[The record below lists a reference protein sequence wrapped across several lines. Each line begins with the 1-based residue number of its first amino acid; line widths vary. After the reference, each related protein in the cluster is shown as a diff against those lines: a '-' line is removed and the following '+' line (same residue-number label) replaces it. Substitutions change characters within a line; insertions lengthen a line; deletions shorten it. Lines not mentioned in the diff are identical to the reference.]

1 MQKFWIVNKV
11 NKNTAEILLYGYIDP
26 YDVNA
31 SDFVKELRS
40 LEKDY
45 STINV
50 RINSGGGSV
59 FEGFAIFNAIRQSS
73 ATINT
78 YIDGL
83 AASMAS
89 IIAVA
94 GKKVYISKVGQI
106 MTHQPSTGGYGTSED
121 MRKNAELLD
130 ALEKALN
137 GIYASK
143 TGLTLDD
150 SKTKFMNG
158 KDNWFNADQ
167 AIVEKLADEIYDA
180 EPISLPSTAISEKDK
195 WSAFNTQRFAA
206 IFNPSQNEKN
216 NMEKIFI
223 SAASLTAI
231 GITGAT
237 DQTAVDAKI
246 ADLVAKSA
254 KVDDLTSQLTTATT
268 KLTEKETELATIQA
282 THIKAQVSTILSDA
296 TREKKITVEMRNV
309 LATQYET
316 NPEGLKALVA
326 TLKPFESIV
335 KTTEITDVQKTEVA
349 ELMKMSGLELFNNGK
364 LDRLKELNADG
375 YKVKYKE
382 AFGSEPAEET
392 K

>member
-1 MQKFWIVNKV
+1 MGMHFYSAMQKFWIVNKI
-11 NKNTAEILLYGYIDP
+11 NNNTAEILLYGYIDP

-59 FEGFAIFNAIRQSS
+59 FEGFAIFNAMRQSS

-89 IIAVA
+89 IIALA

-106 MTHQPSTGGYGTSED
+106 MTHQPSTGSYGTSEEL
-121 MRKNAELLD
+121 RKNAELLD
-130 ALEKALN
+130 ALEKSLS

-143 TGLTLDD
+143 TGLSIED

-167 AIVEKLADEIYDA
+167 AIEAKLADEIYDA
-180 EPISLPSTAISEKDK
+180 EPISLPSTAISEKER
-195 WSAFNTQRFAA
+195 WNAFHTQRFAA
-206 IFNPSQNEKN
+206 IFTPSQNEKN
-216 NMEKIFI
+216 NMEKII
-223 SAASLTAI
+223 LTAASLTAM
-231 GITGAT
+231 GLNDKAE
-237 DQTAVDAKI
+237 QTAVDAKI
-246 ADLVAKSA
+246 ADLVAKAAQADALQA
-254 KVDDLTSQLTTATT
+254 KV
-268 KLTEKETELATIQA
+268 TEKETEISNLKDAATKEKVTA
-282 THIKAQVSTILSDA
+282 ILQTA
-296 TREKKITVEMRNV
+296 LTEKKITVEMKNV
-309 LATQYET
+309 LATQYAT
-316 NPEGLKALVA
+316 NPEGLKALVD
-326 TLKPFESIV
+326 TMKPFESVIT
-335 KTTEITDVQKTEVA
+335 KTEITDAQKIEVA
-349 ELMKMSGLELFNNGK
+349 KLMEMSGKELFTNDK
-364 LDRLKELNADG
+364 LERLKELNADG

-382 AFGSEPAEET
+382 AFGSEPAET

>member
-106 MTHQPSTGGYGTSED
+106 MTHQPSTGSYGTSED
-121 MRKNAELLD
+121 LRKNAELLD
-130 ALEKALN
+130 ALEKTLN

-167 AIVEKLADEIYDA
+167 
-180 EPISLPSTAISEKDK
+180 
-195 WSAFNTQRFAA
+195 
-206 IFNPSQNEKN
+206 NEKN

-223 SAASLTAI
+223 SAASLTAM

-254 KVDDLTSQLTTATT
+254 KVDDLTAQLTTATT

-326 TLKPFESIV
+326 TLKPFESVV

>member
-1 MQKFWIVNKV
+1 
-11 NKNTAEILLYGYIDP
+11 
-26 YDVNA
+26 
-31 SDFVKELRS
+31 
-40 LEKDY
+40 
-45 STINV
+45 
-50 RINSGGGSV
+50 
-59 FEGFAIFNAIRQSS
+59 
-73 ATINT
+73 
-78 YIDGL
+78 
-83 AASMAS
+83 
-89 IIAVA
+89 
-94 GKKVYISKVGQI
+94 
-106 MTHQPSTGGYGTSED
+106 
-121 MRKNAELLD
+121 
-130 ALEKALN
+130 
-137 GIYASK
+137 
-143 TGLTLDD
+143 
-150 SKTKFMNG
+150 
-158 KDNWFNADQ
+158 
-167 AIVEKLADEIYDA
+167 
-180 EPISLPSTAISEKDK
+180 
-195 WSAFNTQRFAA
+195 
-206 IFNPSQNEKN
+206 
-216 NMEKIFI
+216 MEKIFI

-254 KVDDLTSQLTTATT
+254 KVDDLTAQLTTATT

-326 TLKPFESIV
+326 TLKPFESVV